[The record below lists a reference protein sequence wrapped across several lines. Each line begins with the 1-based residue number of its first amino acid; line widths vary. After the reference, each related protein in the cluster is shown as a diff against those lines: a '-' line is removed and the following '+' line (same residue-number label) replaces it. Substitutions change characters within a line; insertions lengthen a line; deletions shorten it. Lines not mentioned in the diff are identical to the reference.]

1 MNECIPLESEEEE
14 SVGSEL
20 ETEETA
26 AVELNGLTARKL
38 SELVLP
44 RTKVKKRQRS
54 ERVLVVEVDDGIGRM
69 VVTCE
74 RKQGREMKNRR
85 ERVYEVQTC
94 CVLEHL

>member
-1 MNECIPLESEEEE
+1 VP
-14 SVGSEL
+14 
-20 ETEETA
+20 
-26 AVELNGLTARKL
+26 
-38 SELVLP
+38 P

-85 ERVYEVQTC
+85 ERVYGV
-94 CVLEHL
+94 